1 MLSTRP
7 RSVKP
12 NVRWRSAR
20 RRSNEKSARA
30 IRREVA
36 ESHKLAAAVAALSV
50 AGSNQ
55 PRAQQV
61 PRYGSG
67 TGPRAEQAKRAK

>member
-36 ESHKLAAAVAALSV
+36 GSQQLGAALSALSI
-50 AGSNQ
+50 AGSEA
-55 PRAQQV
+55 PMVAIV
-61 PRYGSG
+61 PRYGNG
-67 TGPRAEQAKRAK
+67 TGPRAQQAKRAR